1 MSRTQVLI
9 GIVVL
14 AILLVAGGGY
24 LLLGNSS
31 TPVAA
36 LNSTAPDGAVPGD
49 MTLGSSKAP
58 ITLIEYAAPM
68 CPHCARFNEEIIP
81 HLRADYIDKGKV
93 FYIFRVFPIG
103 AADIPAESIAR
114 CQPADN
120 YFQFIDLLFRNQAK
134 WDPENGVTDVRGG
147 LIAVSRI
154 AGMSAG
160 QVDACMNNQDEQ
172 KRIMAVAQDA
182 STRYGV
188 SGTPTLVING
198 DVQQAGGMPWTELKT
213 KLDSL
218 LAKK

>member
-1 MSRTQVLI
+1 
-9 GIVVL
+9 
-14 AILLVAGGGY
+14 
-24 LLLGNSS
+24 
-31 TPVAA
+31 
-36 LNSTAPDGAVPGD
+36 
-49 MTLGSSKAP
+49 
-58 ITLIEYAAPM
+58 M

-103 AADIPAESIAR
+103 QADVPAEAIAR

-120 YFQFIDLLFRNQAK
+120 YFQFIDLLFRKQAK

-154 AGMSAG
+154 AGMSAE

-182 STRYGV
+182 ATRYGV
-188 SGTPTLVING
+188 TGTPTLVING
-198 DVQQAGGMPWTELKT
+198 DVQQAGGMPWTELKA